1 MGHASKRSQCAG
13 RWYQARANARADAQ
27 FFHLITSIFPIA
39 IARVSARGDP
49 LCTGERIA
57 QIRKELMLKHLRS
70 SVLWFA
76 LLAQFVHAQRSGTTF
91 SIVSESTGS
100 LFAEGNTTSTS
111 FSQIGGSEPLQ
122 GTFSTTTTNV
132 SGTLGFLGQASTVS
146 ANPATTF
153 TVAGGQ
159 GTSPYYNFTDGNG
172 QTPDFGTLLLNRG
185 TTYEFSA
192 SGVSTSHPFMIG
204 ESYGDMNS
212 SLTSGGPL
220 TGTGGKITLTIPA
233 DFNGSLYY
241 FCTNHP
247 AWCRSLKCVRPNH
260 IGELNAS
267 VDSGNDLGGTGHIYD
282 GAGVGDARDRAQCH
296 PDPRLLLG

>member
-1 MGHASKRSQCAG
+1 
-13 RWYQARANARADAQ
+13 
-27 FFHLITSIFPIA
+27 
-39 IARVSARGDP
+39 
-49 LCTGERIA
+49 
-57 QIRKELMLKHLRS
+57 MLKQLRS

-76 LLAQFVHAQRSGTTF
+76 LLVQFVHAQRSGTTF

-185 TTYEFSA
+185 TTYEF
-192 SGVSTSHPFMIG
+192 
-204 ESYGDMNS
+204 
-212 SLTSGGPL
+212 
-220 TGTGGKITLTIPA
+220 
-233 DFNGSLYY
+233 
-241 FCTNHP
+241 
-247 AWCRSLKCVRPNH
+247 
-260 IGELNAS
+260 
-267 VDSGNDLGGTGHIYD
+267 
-282 GAGVGDARDRAQCH
+282 
-296 PDPRLLLG
+296 